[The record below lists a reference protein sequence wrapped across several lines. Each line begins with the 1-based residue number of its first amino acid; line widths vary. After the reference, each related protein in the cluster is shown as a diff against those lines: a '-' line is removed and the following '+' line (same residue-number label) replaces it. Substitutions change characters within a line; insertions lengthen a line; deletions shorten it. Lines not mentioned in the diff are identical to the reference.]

1 MFDNK
6 KNVKQGRLPIFN
18 IYTCGWSPDGQ
29 TGQGTYE
36 PVKKATRLQ
45 LEKVGKRII
54 PVKVAT
60 SADFCLIL
68 DIWGNIYGF
77 GNNEYNQLTLGLKV
91 KDDKNQEIPQQLNEP
106 ILLFKA
112 TKNIK
117 PVDIACTATTGF
129 FLDEHRNIYS
139 WGYGNTLGHGN
150 STKSLIHPEK
160 IDLTFFG
167 INQQKFGD
175 DPFLEKLPEIVDIQT
190 GIEHVVA
197 ITSDGGAYG
206 WGRNY
211 DGRLGN
217 NTTRDVSYPFPILL
231 PELCVGAACGMDHT
245 VFVTSHVV

>member
-1 MFDNK
+1 MEARVEKLRNDIK
-6 KNVKQGRLPIFN
+6 VVDDGISKTVKIFN
-18 IYTCGWSPDGQ
+18 GNELNSKSH
-29 TGQGTYE
+29 
-36 PVKKATRLQ
+36 KKQETTDALF
-45 LEKVGKRII
+45 EEVF
-54 PVKVAT
+54 
-60 SADFCLIL
+60 SNL
-68 DIWGNIYGF
+68 DLDVEFVEDDSDVSGEE
-77 GNNEYNQLTLGLKV
+77 NEIDQNDKN
-91 KDDKNQEIPQQLNEP
+91 KNQEIPQQLNEP

-129 FLDEHRNIYS
+129 FLDEHKNIYS

-150 STKSLIHPEK
+150 STKSLIQPEK

-167 INQQKFGD
+167 INRQKFGD